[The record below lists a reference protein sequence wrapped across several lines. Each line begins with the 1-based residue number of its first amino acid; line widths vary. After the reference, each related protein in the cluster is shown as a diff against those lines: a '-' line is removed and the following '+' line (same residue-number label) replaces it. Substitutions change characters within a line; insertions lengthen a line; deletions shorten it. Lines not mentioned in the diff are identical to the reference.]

1 MAETTEVGIGLL
13 ALLLMIIE
21 KFFERKDRENRK

>member
-13 ALLLMIIE
+13 ALLLMFVE